1 MARARTRPVAGAP
14 ATTRRTAPAA
24 TEPLAAQPVA
34 SRTGAVLENGMPVDR
49 PRRRRV
55 VREEVAPR
63 TVLVE
68 EPVDIVVDDPIAYVP
83 TRREAW
89 SPAQIASLA
98 LGAMFLLLGAVA
110 LVRTS
115 SLGAGLTGA
124 EASIAGF
131 HHTGLLGLLE
141 LALGMTLIALAAVPG
156 GARPV
161 MATIGALLAVVGL
174 YVAIAPSSLHPSLG
188 VHGGHG
194 ILYLLAGAV
203 LMVAALAAP
212 LVLPGRRRVLRSEQ
226 VVEEPVL

>member
-34 SRTGAVLENGMPVDR
+34 SRTGAVLENGMPVD
-49 PRRRRV
+49 
-55 VREEVAPR
+55 
-63 TVLVE
+63 
-68 EPVDIVVDDPIAYVP
+68 
-83 TRREAW
+83 RREAW